1 MSTAQDTAPHTQAA
15 PEPRA
20 GRTPSPLGVLLEP
33 IRGRVRAAVAL
44 QGLASA
50 LGLVPLIC
58 LAEAAAA
65 LLADGPTDTA
75 LVWTLVA
82 VALAG
87 AVAALA
93 AGTAST
99 LVGHLADNDMQLSV
113 RRALARHLGRVP
125 LGWFSGRG
133 SGRVKK
139 ALHDDIEDVHSLV
152 AHTLPDLAAVVAVPV
167 VALAYLASVDWR
179 LTLVA
184 VLPVAAGVL
193 LFARAMAGS
202 MKKMAEYAEA
212 MGAVNTA
219 AVEFVDGIQVVK
231 HFGGHRRAHE
241 RFTRAADAFADFFV
255 SWSRATT
262 PATVASFLVLSAP
275 TVTVTVVAAGAGF
288 TALGWSEPVSVVAF
302 ALLAPA
308 LCAPMNVIGSRVQ
321 QIQTARAA
329 AGRVRD
335 LLATPP
341 LPEGSGAGPRGAR
354 VVFDGVR
361 FAYPAQDGA
370 EGEGEEVLHGVDLV
384 LEPGTVTALVGPS
397 GAGKT
402 TLATL
407 PARFADV
414 TAGAVTVGGADVR
427 DVPTEELYRTVG
439 FVFQDVRLLRE
450 TVADNIAMGRPGAT
464 REEVEGAARA
474 ARVAERIEALP
485 RGYDSVVGE
494 DADLSG
500 GEAQRVSIARALL
513 ADTPVLVLD
522 EATAAVDPVSEAA
535 IQDALGE
542 LARGRTVLVIAHRL
556 STVAGAD
563 LIAVMDE
570 GRVVERGT
578 HGELLARGGRYADL
592 WRAQHP
598 DVGDGAVSDGDV
610 PGEGARGGHAPQRDT
625 RDEDVPGE
633 GARDG
638 AAPDR
643 GVRNVDAP
651 DGDAPN
657 RDVRDGG
664 VSGEGTRDGD
674 VFHGDARDETGE
686 DR

>member
-15 PEPRA
+15 PEPETGRA
-20 GRTPSPLGVLLEP
+20 ASPLGVLMEP
-33 IRGRVRAAVAL
+33 VRGRVRAAVVL

-113 RRALARHLGRVP
+113 RRALARHMGRVP

-152 AHTLPDLAAVVAVPV
+152 AHTLPDLAAVVTVPV

-202 MKKMAEYAEA
+202 THKMAEYAEA
-212 MGAVNTA
+212 MGAINTA

-231 HFGGHRRAHE
+231 HFNGHRRAHE

-288 TALGWSEPVSVVAF
+288 TALGWSDPVSVVAF

-308 LCAPMNVIGSRVQ
+308 LCAPVNVIGSRVQ

-341 LPEGSGAGPRGAR
+341 LPEGSGGGPRGAR

-370 EGEGEEVLHGVDLV
+370 EGGGEVGEEVLRGVDLA

-414 TAGAVTVGGADVR
+414 TAGSVTVGGADVR
-427 DVPTEELYRTVG
+427 DIPTEELYRTVG

-464 REEVEGAARA
+464 RGEVEEAARA

-535 IQDALGE
+535 IQDALSE

-563 LIAVMDE
+563 LIAVMDD

-598 DVGDGAVSDGDV
+598 DAGDGDASDGV
-610 PGEGARGGHAPQRDT
+610 
-625 RDEDVPGE
+625 VPGE

-638 AAPDR
+638 GAPHGSTR
-643 GVRNVDAP
+643 G
-651 DGDAPN
+651 
-657 RDVRDGG
+657 
-664 VSGEGTRDGD
+664 E
-674 VFHGDARDETGE
+674 DARDEPGE
-686 DR
+686 DQ

>member
-1 MSTAQDTAPHTQAA
+1 MSTAQDTAPRAQAA
-15 PEPRA
+15 PETGTGRA
-20 GRTPSPLGVLLEP
+20 PSPLDVLLEP
-33 IRGRVRAAVAL
+33 VRGRVRAAVAL
-44 QGLASA
+44 QGLAGA

-65 LLADGPTDTA
+65 LLADGPTDAA

-219 AVEFVDGIQVVK
+219 AVEFADGIQVVK

-262 PATVASFLVLSAP
+262 PATVASFLALSAP

-302 ALLAPA
+302 VLLAPA
-308 LCAPMNVIGSRVQ
+308 LCAPVNVIGARVQ

-341 LPEGSGAGPRGAR
+341 LPEGSGGGPRGAR

-370 EGEGEEVLHGVDLV
+370 EGSGAGEEVLRGVDLV

-427 DVPTEELYRTVG
+427 DIPAEELYRTVG

-464 REEVEGAARA
+464 RREVEEAARA

-522 EATAAVDPVSEAA
+522 EATAAVDPVSEAD
-535 IQDALGE
+535 IQDALSE

-570 GRVVERGT
+570 GRVVERGS

-598 DVGDGAVSDGDV
+598 
-610 PGEGARGGHAPQRDT
+610 R
-625 RDEDVPGE
+625 
-633 GARDG
+633 
-638 AAPDR
+638 
-643 GVRNVDAP
+643 
-651 DGDAPN
+651 DGDADAPAGGVPGA
-657 RDVRDGG
+657 DVRD
-664 VSGEGTRDGD
+664 E
-674 VFHGDARDETGE
+674 DARDEEPGA
-686 DR
+686 DQ

>member
-1 MSTAQDTAPHTQAA
+1 MSTAQDTAPRTQAA
-15 PEPRA
+15 PETGTGRA
-20 GRTPSPLGVLLEP
+20 PSPLDVLLEP
-33 IRGRVRAAVAL
+33 VRGRVRTAVVL

-50 LGLVPLIC
+50 LGLVPLVC
-58 LAEAAAA
+58 LAETAAA

-113 RRALARHLGRVP
+113 RHALARHLGRVP

-139 ALHDDIEDVHSLV
+139 VLHDDIEDVHSLV

-167 VALAYLASVDWR
+167 VALTYLALVDWR

-202 MKKMAEYAEA
+202 MRKMAEYAEA
-212 MGAVNTA
+212 MGAINTA

-231 HFGGHRRAHE
+231 HFNGHHRAHE

-262 PATVASFLVLSAP
+262 PVTVASFLVLSAP

-321 QIQTARAA
+321 QIQTARSA

-341 LPEGSGAGPRGAR
+341 LPEGSGGGPRGAR
-354 VVFDGVR
+354 VVFEDVR

-370 EGEGEEVLHGVDLV
+370 EEGEEVLRGVDLV

-414 TAGAVTVGGADVR
+414 TAGSVTVGGADVR
-427 DVPTEELYRTVG
+427 DVPAEELYRTVG

-464 REEVEGAARA
+464 RAEVEEAARA

-535 IQDALGE
+535 IQDALSA

-563 LIAVMDE
+563 LIAVMDD

-598 DVGDGAVSDGDV
+598 D
-610 PGEGARGGHAPQRDT
+610 ARDA
-625 RDEDVPGE
+625 

-638 AAPDR
+638 
-643 GVRNVDAP
+643 
-651 DGDAPN
+651 
-657 RDVRDGG
+657 DVGDGG
-664 VSGEGTRDGD
+664 VRGGGGADGN
-674 VFHGDARDETGE
+674 VRDEPGE
-686 DR
+686 DQ

>member
-1 MSTAQDTAPHTQAA
+1 MSTAQHTAPRTQAA
-15 PEPRA
+15 PEPQAERA
-20 GRTPSPLGVLLEP
+20 PSPLGVLLEP

-44 QGLASA
+44 QGLAGA

-65 LLADGPTDTA
+65 LLADGPTDIVP
-75 LVWTLVA
+75 VWTLVA

-113 RRALARHLGRVP
+113 RRALARRLDRVP

-152 AHTLPDLAAVVAVPV
+152 AHTLPDLASVVTVPV
-167 VALAYLASVDWR
+167 VALAYLALVDWR

-184 VLPVAAGVL
+184 VLPVLAGVL

-202 MKKMAEYAEA
+202 MGKMAEYAEA

-262 PATVASFLVLSAP
+262 PVTVASFLVLSAP

-288 TALGWSEPVSVVAF
+288 AALGWSEPVSVVAF

-321 QIQTARAA
+321 QIQAARAA

-335 LLATPP
+335 LLDTPS
-341 LPEGSGAGPRGAR
+341 LPEGSGRVPRGAR

-361 FAYPAQDGA
+361 FAYPSQDGA
-370 EGEGEEVLHGVDLV
+370 GEGGEVLRGVDLV

-414 TAGAVTVGGADVR
+414 TAGSVTVGGADVR
-427 DVPTEELYRTVG
+427 DIPPRELYSTVG

-464 REEVEGAARA
+464 RAEVEAAARA

-500 GEAQRVSIARALL
+500 GEAQRVCIARALL

-535 IQDALGE
+535 IQDALSE

-578 HGELLARGGRYADL
+578 HGELLARGGRYAAL
-592 WRAQHP
+592 WRAQH
-598 DVGDGAVSDGDV
+598 GD
-610 PGEGARGGHAPQRDT
+610 
-625 RDEDVPGE
+625 
-633 GARDG
+633 ARDG
-638 AAPDR
+638 AAPEWDTS
-643 GVRNVDAP
+643 G
-651 DGDAPN
+651 GDA
-657 RDVRDGG
+657 RDGAG
-664 VSGEGTRDGD
+664 PD
-674 VFHGDARDETGE
+674 GDARDEPGE
-686 DR
+686 DQ

>member
-1 MSTAQDTAPHTQAA
+1 VSTAQHTSPRTQAA
-15 PEPRA
+15 PEPETGRA
-20 GRTPSPLGVLLEP
+20 PSPLGALLEP

-75 LVWTLVA
+75 PVWTLVA

-113 RRALARHLGRVP
+113 RRALARRLDRVP

-139 ALHDDIEDVHSLV
+139 ALHDDVEDVHSLV
-152 AHTLPDLAAVVAVPV
+152 AHTLPDLASVVTVPV
-167 VALAYLASVDWR
+167 VALAYLALVDWR
-179 LTLVA
+179 LALVA
-184 VLPVAAGVL
+184 VLPVLAGVL

-202 MKKMAEYAEA
+202 MGKMAEYAEA

-231 HFGGHRRAHE
+231 HFNGHRRAHE

-262 PATVASFLVLSAP
+262 PVTVASFLVLSAP
-275 TVTVTVVAAGAGF
+275 TVTVTVVVAGAGF
-288 TALGWSEPVSVVAF
+288 AALGWSEPVSVVAF

-321 QIQTARAA
+321 QIQAARAA

-335 LLATPP
+335 LLDTPS
-341 LPEGSGAGPRGAR
+341 LPEGSGRVPRGAR

-370 EGEGEEVLHGVDLV
+370 GEGGEVLRGVDLV

-414 TAGAVTVGGADVR
+414 TAGSVTVGGADVR
-427 DVPTEELYRTVG
+427 DIPPRELYSTVG

-464 REEVEGAARA
+464 RAEVEAAARA

-500 GEAQRVSIARALL
+500 GEAQRVCIARALL

-535 IQDALGE
+535 IQDALSE

-578 HGELLARGGRYADL
+578 HAELLARGGRYAAL
-592 WRAQHP
+592 WRAQH
-598 DVGDGAVSDGDV
+598 GDPPGGD
-610 PGEGARGGHAPQRDT
+610 
-625 RDEDVPGE
+625 
-633 GARDG
+633 ARDG
-638 AAPDR
+638 
-643 GVRNVDAP
+643 
-651 DGDAPN
+651 DGP
-657 RDVRDGG
+657 G
-664 VSGEGTRDGD
+664 
-674 VFHGDARDETGE
+674 GDARDEPGE
-686 DR
+686 DQ

>member
-1 MSTAQDTAPHTQAA
+1 MSTAQDTAPHTRAA
-15 PEPRA
+15 PEPETGRA
-20 GRTPSPLGVLLEP
+20 ASPLGVLLEP
-33 IRGRVRAAVAL
+33 VRGRVRAAVLL
-44 QGLASA
+44 QGLAGA
-50 LGLVPLIC
+50 LSLVPLIC

-82 VALAG
+82 VAPAG

-152 AHTLPDLAAVVAVPV
+152 AHTLPDLAAVVAVPA
-167 VALAYLASVDWR
+167 VALAYLALVDWR

-184 VLPVAAGVL
+184 VLPVAAGAL

-202 MKKMAEYAEA
+202 MHKMAEYAEA
-212 MGAVNTA
+212 MGAINTA

-231 HFGGHRRAHE
+231 HFNGHRRAHE

-262 PATVASFLVLSAP
+262 PATVASFLLLSAP

-288 TALGWSEPVSVVAF
+288 AALGWSEPVSVVAF
-302 ALLAPA
+302 ALLTPA

-341 LPEGSGAGPRGAR
+341 LPEGSGGGPGGAR

-370 EGEGEEVLHGVDLV
+370 EAGEEVLRGVDLV

-414 TAGAVTVGGADVR
+414 TAGSVTVGGADVR
-427 DVPTEELYRTVG
+427 DVPTGELYRTVG

-464 REEVEGAARA
+464 RGEVEEAARA

-535 IQDALGE
+535 IQDALSE

-598 DVGDGAVSDGDV
+598 DAGDGDAGDD
-610 PGEGARGGHAPQRDT
+610 GARGGAARGGGTPHADAR
-625 RDEDVPGE
+625 GG
-633 GARDG
+633 GA
-638 AAPDR
+638 
-643 GVRNVDAP
+643 
-651 DGDAPN
+651 
-657 RDVRDGG
+657 
-664 VSGEGTRDGD
+664 SE
-674 VFHGDARDETGE
+674 GDARDEPGE
-686 DR
+686 DQ

>member
-1 MSTAQDTAPHTQAA
+1 VSTAQHTSPRTQAA
-15 PEPRA
+15 PEPETGRA
-20 GRTPSPLGVLLEP
+20 PSPLGALLEP

-75 LVWTLVA
+75 PVWTLVA

-113 RRALARHLGRVP
+113 RRALARRLDRVP

-139 ALHDDIEDVHSLV
+139 ALHDDVEDVHSLV
-152 AHTLPDLAAVVAVPV
+152 AHTLPDLASVVTVPV
-167 VALAYLASVDWR
+167 VALAYLALVDWR
-179 LTLVA
+179 LALVA
-184 VLPVAAGVL
+184 VLPVLAGVL

-202 MKKMAEYAEA
+202 MGKMAEYAEA

-231 HFGGHRRAHE
+231 HFNGHRRAHE

-262 PATVASFLVLSAP
+262 PVTVASFLVLSAP
-275 TVTVTVVAAGAGF
+275 TVTVTVVVAGAGF
-288 TALGWSEPVSVVAF
+288 AALGWSEPVSVVAF

-321 QIQTARAA
+321 QIQAARAA

-335 LLATPP
+335 LLDTPS
-341 LPEGSGAGPRGAR
+341 LPEGSGRVPRGAR

-370 EGEGEEVLHGVDLV
+370 GEGGEVLRGVDLV

-414 TAGAVTVGGADVR
+414 TAGSVTVGGADVR
-427 DVPTEELYRTVG
+427 DIPPRELYSTVG

-464 REEVEGAARA
+464 RAEVEAAARA

-500 GEAQRVSIARALL
+500 GEAQRVCIARALL

-535 IQDALGE
+535 IQDALSE

-578 HGELLARGGRYADL
+578 HAELLARGGRYAAL
-592 WRAQHP
+592 WRAQH
-598 DVGDGAVSDGDV
+598 GDPPGGD
-610 PGEGARGGHAPQRDT
+610 
-625 RDEDVPGE
+625 
-633 GARDG
+633 ARDG
-638 AAPDR
+638 HGP
-643 GVRNVDAP
+643 G
-651 DGDAPN
+651 
-657 RDVRDGG
+657 
-664 VSGEGTRDGD
+664 
-674 VFHGDARDETGE
+674 GDARDEPGE
-686 DR
+686 DQ